1 MKKFVMYTAHF
12 GRAGRYRRHESS
24 LPNVDKIYFT
34 DVPDVKEGRHHIMPV
49 GKGQLVKND
58 IYHIKQMDLNHI
70 KGLPILRQRFVK
82 IRIPDE
88 IFNNYEYSVYVDI
101 KRPYSI
107 DFERMLSCLELDTD
121 ILLQQHRARDCAYD
135 EGKFLLRKGIYD
147 SEAILRQMDF
157 YKKEKFPAHN
167 GLYVTGQLFRRHTK
181 RLKDFLKLWWEQVES
196 FSYRDQLS
204 FPYAMWKD
212 GMRIS
217 TFPSRHRRR

>member
-1 MKKFVMYTAHF
+1 MKKFVMYTARF
-12 GRAGRYRRHESS
+12 GAPGRLRGHENTM
-24 LPNVDKIYFT
+24 PDVDRIYFT
-34 DVPDVKEGRHHIMPV
+34 DLDIKEGCHQTMPV
-49 GKGQLVKND
+49 GKGHVVEND
-58 IYHIKQMDLNHI
+58 FYDVRKMNINHI
-70 KGLPILRQRFVK
+70 PGLPILKQRFVK
-82 IRIPDE
+82 ICIPDE
-88 IFNNYEYSVYVDI
+88 IFNNYEYSVYVDC

-107 DFERMLSCLELDTD
+107 DFERILSYLEPHTD

-167 GLYVTGQLFRRHTK
+167 GLYVTGRLFRRHTK

-212 GMRIS
+212 DMRIS